1 MGVAR
6 PMVFIRTDNGCLICI
21 SHKLNHDGYLRKLW
35 KKAGVPVSEM
45 FHRFIY
51 RAHKGEIP
59 EGCEVDHICN
69 VRPCCNPDHLQVLS
83 RSEHLDKTN
92 RNRYADRKSQAK
104 AYWEEH
110 KPKGVTLGEL
120 FGVSFSS
127 ACRWIR
133 EWSSPTPQTP

>member
-1 MGVAR
+1 
-6 PMVFIRTDNGCLICI
+6 MVFVRTDKGCLICLT
-21 SHKLNHDGYLRKLW
+21 HKTNEDGYLRKVW
-35 KKAGVPVSEM
+35 KRSGDRVAEM

-59 EGCEVDHICN
+59 KGHEVDHLCN
-69 VRPCCNPDHLQVLS
+69 VRACCNPDHLQAIP

-92 RNRYADRKSQAK
+92 RNRYADRKAQAK
-104 AYWEEH
+104 AYWEQH
-110 KPKGVTLGEL
+110 RPLGVTLGEI

-133 EWSSPTPQTP
+133 EWQSQPQTT